1 MLSLSNVGSCTTTA
15 NYYEETDD
23 YYTGDH
29 APSEWWGIGA
39 AGLDLE
45 GIVDASAF
53 AALLDGQLPS
63 GETLPHTA
71 AGRRGGTDATFSAPK
86 SVSLQ
91 ALAGGDQ
98 RIVRAH
104 NLAVNRALAYAETLA
119 GCRVT
124 ENGITRTEHTGNL
137 IVARFNHDLSRACDP
152 QLHTHCVMINATR
165 RADGQWRAVNNEA
178 IYRHKMLLGA
188 LYRAELARELQA
200 LGYTVRTTH
209 LDGRFELGHINAR
222 QVKAFSQRSVA
233 IEAYLK
239 THQGLERSE
248 ASAWDK
254 KLIAVR
260 TRDRKT
266 DVDRAVLRQEW
277 EQLSTAEGI
286 NYYMPTPVRT
296 ADLKSKVDVSTIL
309 DHALAHIG
317 ERKAVFS
324 RTDILQTALERGVGV
339 ATLDEIE
346 AALDEAIQAGR
357 VVSDGERY
365 TTPEAQQMEREILDI
380 EARGRWALTPIYH
393 GERANLM
400 SRLTGLSDGQ
410 RDAALGVLLTA
421 NQVIGIQGRAGVGKT
436 TLLKIAAEQAS
447 LCGYNVKGLAPS
459 ASAAR
464 ELAGTGIAAETITA
478 FMHRQTKK
486 LNERTLLIVDEAG
499 MASTR
504 QMHAILS
511 EAAVT
516 GCRVVLVGDTA
527 QLQSVEAGKPFAQLQ
542 ASGMHTAAV
551 NQIQRQKNP
560 ILKHA
565 VELAVDGQTA
575 MAVEVLDKHI
585 MEIVNASERFER
597 IATDYTTLSAAER
610 AATRVI
616 AGTRYARAEINRSI
630 RAKLGLDGQGHEF
643 VLLERKDQT
652 AQQARSILS
661 YEVGDLVMAETAYP
675 SLGLKRGETAVVA
688 ERLGHCIML
697 ERRDGVHIPWKP
709 ALATKLTGYVPV
721 KRSLAIGELVRVT
734 ANDRPHGL
742 VNGDLARVSDIAT
755 DGQALTLRF
764 DDGRTVLLNGRRP
777 LALDHGYCSTV
788 HASQGQ
794 TCDRVLIE
802 ADAHSLTASAN
813 TFYVAIS
820 RARSQAQIYTD
831 DRELLPIAMSRELT
845 TEVALDVRDSTLSP
859 KFGISNS
866 TEVHPDLCEL

>member
-1 MLSLSNVGSCTTTA
+1 MLSLSNVGNGTTA
-15 NYYEETDD
+15 ASYYEAADD
-23 YYTGDH
+23 YYTSDH
-29 APSEWWGIGA
+29 GPSAWWGAGA
-39 AGLDLE
+39 ASLGLQ
-45 GIVDASAF
+45 GAVDASEF

-63 GETLPHTA
+63 GETLHHAA
-71 AGRRGGTDATFSAPK
+71 AGRRGGTDGTFSAPK

-91 ALAGGDQ
+91 ALVGGDR
-98 RIVRAH
+98 RIIEAH
-104 NLAVNRALAYAETLA
+104 SLAVDRALAYAENLV

-124 ENGITRTEHTGNL
+124 EDGITRTERTGNL
-137 IVARFNHDLSRACDP
+137 VVARFNHDLSRACDP

-178 IYRHKMLLGA
+178 IYRNKMLLGA

-200 LGYTVRTTH
+200 LGYAVRLTH
-209 LDGRFELGHINAR
+209 IDGRFELGHITER
-222 QVKAFSQRSVA
+222 QVKAFSQRSAA

-239 THQGLERSE
+239 THQGLERDE

-254 KLIAVR
+254 KMVAVL
-260 TRDRKT
+260 TRDKKT
-266 DVDRAVLRQEW
+266 NVDRAVLREEW
-277 EQLSTAEGI
+277 DKLSAVEGI
-286 NYYMPTPVRT
+286 DYSLPAPAAILAAKPDT
-296 ADLKSKVDVSTIL
+296 AAVLAQ
-309 DHALAHIG
+309 ALAHVG
-317 ERKAVFS
+317 ERQAVFGQQ
-324 RTDILQTALERGVGV
+324 DIVQTALERGVGV
-339 ATLDEIE
+339 ATLDEI
-346 AALDEAIQAGR
+346 ATALDEAIRAGLVIR
-357 VVSDGERY
+357 EGERY
-365 TTPEAQQMEREILDI
+365 TTPEAQQLEREILDI
-380 EARGRWALTPIYH
+380 EARGRMAAPSIYQ
-393 GERANLM
+393 GERSSLVQHMA
-400 SRLTGLSDGQ
+400 GLSDGQ
-410 RDAALGVLLTA
+410 RDAALGVLLTT

-447 LCGYNVKGLAPS
+447 ACGYTVKGLAPS

-464 ELAGTGIAAETITA
+464 ELAGAGIDAETITA
-478 FMHRQTKK
+478 FSHRQAKK
-486 LNERTLLIVDEAG
+486 LDARTLLIVDEAG

-511 EAAVT
+511 EAAAA

-560 ILKHA
+560 LLKQA

-585 MEIVNASERFER
+585 VEIVHAAQRFER
-597 IATDYTTLSAAER
+597 IATDYTALPAAER

-643 VLLERKDQT
+643 VLLDRKDQT

-661 YEVGDLVMAETAYP
+661 YEAGDLVLAETDYP
-675 SLGLKRGETAVVA
+675 SLGLKRGETAAVV
-688 ERLGHCIML
+688 ERQDHCILL
-697 ERRDGVHIPWKP
+697 ERGDGARVQWQP
-709 ALATKLTGYVPV
+709 ALATKLTGYVPM
-721 KRSLAIGELVRVT
+721 KRSLAVGDLVRVT
-734 ANDRPHGL
+734 ANDRTHGL
-742 VNGDLARVSDIAT
+742 VNGDLARVSDIAPA
-755 DGQALTLRF
+755 GQALTLRF
-764 DDGRTVLLNGRRP
+764 DDGRTVLLDGRRP

-820 RARSQAQIYTD
+820 RARNHAQIYTD
-831 DRELLPIAMSRELT
+831 DRDMLPLAMSRQNENT
-845 TEVALDVRDSTLSP
+845 AALDVRAKPL
-859 KFGISNS
+859 
-866 TEVHPDLCEL
+866 EVANELAGSCY